1 MDWLQSPELDA
12 ETAARL
18 PTARRRLLPA
28 RRRAAR
34 ARTPEASVFM
44 QAATCPAAI
53 VLLIDASASVPD
65 RMYLAQRDGTA
76 AAFEDPRLTRRL
88 KTSGPLAVLV
98 AEFAFVPLVRLEWT
112 VVRDAEDARRF
123 AADFRGLRRSGWN
136 GNTAIGHALAFAVQ
150 ELVASP
156 CAAGLRIIDISTDGV
171 ETNPRVPARD
181 ARDSAAAEGIVVN
194 AIAFPTGLVEGA
206 DDRDKLLAEAAR
218 WLRENV
224 ATGFVRVADR
234 PAGFLEAFREKVV
247 FEIAQLPD
255 LAT

>member
-1 MDWLQSPELDA
+1 
-12 ETAARL
+12 
-18 PTARRRLLPA
+18 
-28 RRRAAR
+28 
-34 ARTPEASVFM
+34 M

-88 KTSGPLAVLV
+88 ETVGPLAVLV
-98 AEFAFVPLVRLEWT
+98 ADFAFVPLVRLEWR
-112 VVRDAEDARRF
+112 VVRDARDARRF

-136 GNTAIGHALAFAVQ
+136 GNTAIGQAVAFAVQ

-156 CAAGLRIIDISTDGV
+156 CAEGSRIIDISTDGA
-171 ETNPRVPARD
+171 ETNPRLPARD
-181 ARDSAAAEGIVVN
+181 ARDAAAAEGIVVN
-194 AIAFPTGLVEGA
+194 AIAFPTGVVQGA
-206 DDRDKLLAEAAR
+206 EDHDMRLAEAAH

-234 PAGFLEAFREKVV
+234 PVGFLEAFREKVV
-247 FEIAQLPD
+247 FEIAQLSD
-255 LAT
+255 RAM